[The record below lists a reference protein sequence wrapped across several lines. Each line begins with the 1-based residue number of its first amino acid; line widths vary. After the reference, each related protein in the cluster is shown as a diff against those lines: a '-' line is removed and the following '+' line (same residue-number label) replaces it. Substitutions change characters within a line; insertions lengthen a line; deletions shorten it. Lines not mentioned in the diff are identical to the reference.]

1 MILGKKNSA
10 LREVKPHE
18 KKEKRKKKKKINAAG
33 R

>member
-1 MILGKKNSA
+1 MIFGEKNSA

-18 KKEKRKKKKKINAAG
+18 KKRKKEKKKKRNAAG